1 MSFSVDLHTHTR
13 FGSNCSYMEPSHL
26 VQRAKE
32 VGLDAVCITEHNA
45 PWEEDAI
52 RVLGQE
58 NGFCVLGGMEVSTEL
73 GDVLVFGVP
82 SRLLSGCR
90 IDELRGLVG
99 EQGGLMIAAHP
110 FRRFSWPGAA
120 TDVGEAAALPVFEWV
135 DAVEVFN
142 GTSPPPE
149 VEFGCAVL
157 ERLRLP
163 GVGGSDAHS
172 PLSVGRCYTRF
183 DREVA
188 SVEELVVELRAR
200 RFQAVHSALSL
211 VR

>member
-1 MSFSVDLHTHTR
+1 MPFAVDLHTHTR
-13 FGSNCSYMEPSHL
+13 FGSNCSYMEPGQL

-52 RVLGQE
+52 RALSE
-58 NGFCVLGGMEVSTEL
+58 ESGFRVLGGMEVSTEL
-73 GDVLVFGVP
+73 GDVLVFGVR
-82 SRLLSGCR
+82 SRLLAGRR
-90 IDELRGLVG
+90 IEELRGLVQ

-110 FRRFSWPGAA
+110 FRGYSWPGAVM
-120 TDVGEAAALPVFEWV
+120 DVEEAAALPVFDWV

-142 GTSPPPE
+142 GTSPWPE

-183 DREVA
+183 ERGVA
-188 SVEELVVELRAR
+188 SVEELVAELRVG

>member
-13 FGSNCSYMEPSHL
+13 FGSNCSYMEPAQL

-45 PWEEDAI
+45 PWDEGAI
-52 RVLGQE
+52 RALSE
-58 NGFCVLGGMEVSTEL
+58 RSGFPVLGGVEVSTEL
-73 GDVLVFGVP
+73 GDVLVFGVQA
-82 SRLLSGCR
+82 RLLAGSR
-90 IDELRGLVG
+90 MEDLRRLV
-99 EQGGLMIAAHP
+99 ETEGGVMIAAHP
-110 FRRFSWPGAA
+110 FRCYSWPGAA
-120 TDVGEAAALPVFEWV
+120 MDVEEAAALPVLRWV

-142 GTSPPPE
+142 GTSPWPE

-157 ERLRLP
+157 ERLGLP

-183 DREVA
+183 EREVA
-188 SVEELVVELRAR
+188 SVEELVAELKGG
-200 RFQAVHSALSL
+200 RFRAVHCGLGL
-211 VR
+211 ER

>member
-1 MSFSVDLHTHTR
+1 MPFGVDLHTHTR
-13 FGSNCSYMEPSHL
+13 FGSNCSYMEPAQL

-32 VGLDAVCITEHNA
+32 VGLDAACITEHNA
-45 PWEEDAI
+45 VWEEDAI
-52 RVLGQE
+52 RALSEQGGFRVLA
-58 NGFCVLGGMEVSTEL
+58 GMEVSTEL
-73 GDVLVFGVP
+73 GDVLVFGVR
-82 SRLLSGCR
+82 SRLLSGSR
-90 IDELRGLVG
+90 IDELRGLVE

-110 FRRFSWPGAA
+110 FRAYSQPGAIM
-120 TDVGEAAALPVFEWV
+120 DVEEAAARPVFRWV

-142 GTSPPPE
+142 GTSPSPE

-157 ERLRLP
+157 ERLCLP

-183 DREVA
+183 EREVA
-188 SVEELVVELRAR
+188 SVEELVVELRAG

>member
-1 MSFSVDLHTHTR
+1 MPFAVDLHTHTR
-13 FGSNCSYMEPSHL
+13 FGSNCSYMEPRQL

-52 RVLGQE
+52 RALSEEGGLPVLA
-58 NGFCVLGGMEVSTEL
+58 GMEVGTEL
-73 GDVLVFGVP
+73 GDVLVFGVR
-82 SRLLSGCR
+82 SRLLSGSR
-90 IDELRGLVG
+90 IDELRGLVE

-110 FRRFSWPGAA
+110 FRGYSWPGAVM
-120 TDVGEAAALPVFEWV
+120 DVEQAASRPVFRWV

-142 GTSPPPE
+142 GTSPSPE

-183 DREVA
+183 EREVA
-188 SVEELVVELRAR
+188 SVEELVVELRAG

>member
-1 MSFSVDLHTHTR
+1 MPFSVDLHTHTR
-13 FGSNCSYMEPSHL
+13 FGSNCSYMEPGQL

-45 PWEEDAI
+45 AWDEDAI
-52 RVLGQE
+52 RALSE
-58 NGFCVLGGMEVSTEL
+58 ESGFRVWGGVEVSTEL
-73 GDVLVFGVP
+73 GDVLVFGVRALLLAG
-82 SRLLSGCR
+82 SR
-90 IDELRGLVG
+90 IEDLRRLVD

-110 FRRFSWPGAA
+110 FRGYAWPGAA
-120 TDVGEAAALPVFEWV
+120 MDVEDAAALAIFRWV

-142 GTSPPPE
+142 GTSPWPE
-149 VEFGCAVL
+149 VEFACAVM
-157 ERLRLP
+157 ERLGLP

-172 PLSVGRCYTRF
+172 PLSVGRCYTQF
-183 DREVA
+183 EREVA
-188 SVEELVVELRAR
+188 SVEELVAELRAG

>member
-1 MSFSVDLHTHTR
+1 
-13 FGSNCSYMEPSHL
+13 MEPGQL

-32 VGLDAVCITEHNA
+32 LGLRAVCITEHNA
-45 PWEEDAI
+45 PWEDDAI
-52 RVLGQE
+52 LALSEETAFRVL
-58 NGFCVLGGMEVSTEL
+58 NGMEVSTEV
-73 GDVLVFGVP
+73 GDVLVFGVR
-82 SRLLSGCR
+82 SGLLSGSR
-90 IDELRGLVG
+90 IEDLRRLAD

-110 FRRFSWPGAA
+110 FRCYSQPGL
-120 TDVGEAAALPVFEWV
+120 TMDVDEAAASPVFGWV

-142 GTSPPPE
+142 GTSPPRE

-172 PLSVGRCYTRF
+172 PLNVGRCYTQF
-183 DREVA
+183 EREVA
-188 SVEELVVELRAR
+188 SVEELVAELKAG
-200 RFQAVHSALSL
+200 RFQAVHSALNL

>member
-1 MSFSVDLHTHTR
+1 MPFAVDLHTHTR
-13 FGSNCSYMEPSHL
+13 FGSNCSYMEPRQL

-32 VGLDAVCITEHNA
+32 VGLDAVCITEHNGS
-45 PWEEDAI
+45 WEEDAI
-52 RVLGQE
+52 RALSEEGGFRVLA
-58 NGFCVLGGMEVSTEL
+58 GMEVGTEL
-73 GDVLVFGVP
+73 GDVLVFGVR
-82 SRLLSGCR
+82 SRLLSGSR
-90 IDELRGLVG
+90 IDELRGLVE

-110 FRRFSWPGAA
+110 FRGYSWPGAVM
-120 TDVGEAAALPVFEWV
+120 DVEAAVALPVFRWV

-142 GTSPPPE
+142 GTSPSPE

-183 DREVA
+183 QREVA
-188 SVEELVVELRAR
+188 SVEELAVELRAG

>member
-1 MSFSVDLHTHTR
+1 MPFAVDLHTHTR
-13 FGSNCSYMEPSHL
+13 FGSNCSYMEPRQL
-26 VQRAKE
+26 VERAKE

-52 RVLGQE
+52 RALSE
-58 NGFCVLGGMEVSTEL
+58 ESGFRVLGGMEVSTEL
-73 GDVLVFGVP
+73 GDVLVFGVQ
-82 SRLLSGCR
+82 SRLLAGSR
-90 IDELRGLVG
+90 IDELRRLVD

-110 FRRFSWPGAA
+110 FRWYSWPGAVM
-120 TDVGEAAALPVFEWV
+120 DVEEAAALPVFGRV

-142 GTSPPPE
+142 GTSPWPE
-149 VEFGCAVL
+149 VKFACAVL
-157 ERLRLP
+157 ERLGLP

-183 DREVA
+183 EREVA
-188 SVEELVVELRAR
+188 SVEELVAELRAG

>member
-1 MSFSVDLHTHTR
+1 MPFCADLHTHTR
-13 FGSNCSYMEPSHL
+13 FGSNCSYMEPSQL
-26 VQRAKE
+26 VERAKE

-52 RVLGQE
+52 RALSE
-58 NGFCVLGGMEVSTEL
+58 ETGFRVLGGMEVSTEL
-73 GDVLVFGVP
+73 GDVLVFGVRSSLLAG
-82 SRLLSGCR
+82 SRIG
-90 IDELRGLVG
+90 DLRRLVE

-120 TDVGEAAALPVFEWV
+120 MDVGEAAALPVFEWV

-142 GTSPPPE
+142 GTSPWPE
-149 VEFGCAVL
+149 VEFGCTVL
-157 ERLRLP
+157 ERLGLP

-183 DREVA
+183 EREVA
-188 SVEELVVELRAR
+188 SVEELTVELRAG

>member
-1 MSFSVDLHTHTR
+1 MPFDVDLHTHTR
-13 FGSNCSYMEPSHL
+13 FGSNCSYMEPGQL

-32 VGLDAVCITEHNA
+32 VGLDAVCITEHNGL
-45 PWEEDAI
+45 WEEDAI
-52 RVLGQE
+52 RALSEESGFRVLA
-58 NGFCVLGGMEVSTEL
+58 GMEVSTEL
-73 GDVLVFGVP
+73 GDVLVFGVR
-82 SRLLSGCR
+82 SRLLSGSL
-90 IDELRGLVG
+90 IAELRGLVE
-99 EQGGLMIAAHP
+99 EQSGLMIAAHP
-110 FRRFSWPGAA
+110 FRGYSWPGAVM
-120 TDVGEAAALPVFEWV
+120 DVKEAAALPVFGWV

-142 GTSPPPE
+142 GTSPSPE

-157 ERLRLP
+157 ERLGLP

-183 DREVA
+183 EREVA
-188 SVEELVVELRAR
+188 SVEELEIELRAG

>member
-1 MSFSVDLHTHTR
+1 MPFSIDLHTHTR
-13 FGSNCSYMEPSHL
+13 FGSNCSYMEPSQL
-26 VQRAKE
+26 AQRARE

-52 RVLGQE
+52 RALSE
-58 NGFCVLGGMEVSTEL
+58 ESGFRLLAGMEVSTEL

-82 SRLLSGCR
+82 PRLLAGSR
-90 IDELRGLVG
+90 IGDLRWVVDE
-99 EQGGLMIAAHP
+99 EGGLMIAAHP
-110 FRRFSWPGAA
+110 FRCYSWPGAVM
-120 TDVGEAAALPVFEWV
+120 DVEEAAALPVFRWV

-142 GTSPPPE
+142 GTSPWPE

-157 ERLRLP
+157 ERLGLP

-172 PLSVGRCYTRF
+172 PLSVGRCYTEF
-183 DREVA
+183 EREAA
-188 SVEELVVELRAR
+188 SVEELVAELRAG
-200 RFQAVHSALSL
+200 RFRAVHSGLSL

>member
-1 MSFSVDLHTHTR
+1 MSFAVDLHTHTR
-13 FGSNCSYMEPSHL
+13 FGSNCSYMEPAQL
-26 VQRAKE
+26 VQRAHE

-52 RVLGQE
+52 RALGEE
-58 NGFCVLGGMEVSTEL
+58 NGLCVLDGMEVSTEL
-73 GDVLVFGVP
+73 GDVLVFGVR
-82 SRLLSGCR
+82 SRLLSGSR
-90 IDELRGLVG
+90 IDELRELVE

-120 TDVGEAAALPVFEWV
+120 MDVEEAAALPVFGWV
-135 DAVEVFN
+135 DAVEIFN
-142 GTSPPPE
+142 GTSPWPE

-183 DREVA
+183 EREVA
-188 SVEELVVELRAR
+188 SVEELVAELRTG

>member
-1 MSFSVDLHTHTR
+1 MPFSVDLHTHTR
-13 FGSNCSYMEPSHL
+13 FGSNCSYMEPSQL
-26 VQRAKE
+26 VERAKE

-52 RVLGQE
+52 RALSE
-58 NGFCVLGGMEVSTEL
+58 ETGFRVLGGMEVSTEL
-73 GDVLVFGVP
+73 GDVLVFGVRSSLLAG
-82 SRLLSGCR
+82 SRIG
-90 IDELRGLVG
+90 DLRRLVE

-110 FRRFSWPGAA
+110 FRGYSRPGALM
-120 TDVGEAAALPVFEWV
+120 DVEEAAALPVFGWV

-142 GTSPPPE
+142 GTSPWPE
-149 VEFGCAVL
+149 VEFGCTVL
-157 ERLRLP
+157 ERLGLP

-183 DREVA
+183 EREVA
-188 SVEELVVELRAR
+188 SVEELTVELRAG

>member
-1 MSFSVDLHTHTR
+1 MDVD
-13 FGSNCSYMEPSHL
+13 
-26 VQRAKE
+26 
-32 VGLDAVCITEHNA
+32 
-45 PWEEDAI
+45 
-52 RVLGQE
+52 
-58 NGFCVLGGMEVSTEL
+58 
-73 GDVLVFGVP
+73 
-82 SRLLSGCR
+82 
-90 IDELRGLVG
+90 
-99 EQGGLMIAAHP
+99 
-110 FRRFSWPGAA
+110 
-120 TDVGEAAALPVFEWV
+120 EAAALPVFGLV

-142 GTSPPPE
+142 GTSPSPE

-183 DREVA
+183 ELEVA
-188 SVEELVVELRAR
+188 SVEELVAELRAG